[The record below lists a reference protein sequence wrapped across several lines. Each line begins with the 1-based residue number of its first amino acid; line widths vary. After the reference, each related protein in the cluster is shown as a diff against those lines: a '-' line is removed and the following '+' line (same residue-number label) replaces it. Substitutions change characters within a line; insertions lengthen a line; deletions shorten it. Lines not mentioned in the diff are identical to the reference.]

1 MGYLSSLLTFIF
13 IFADVVFY
21 MTKDEPLV
29 PALFIFGDSIVDVGN
44 NNYIYAS
51 VKANFFPY
59 GRDFVTRTPTGRMS
73 NGKLSVDYASEYAG
87 FSSYQPAYLSLNTKG
102 DNLLNG
108 ANFASSASGYHFS
121 IAALYHAVPL
131 MQQLEL
137 YKDCQ
142 KELVKIAGKT
152 NATSIISGAAYILVA
167 GAGDF
172 AENYYIY
179 HSGMASRPCHFN
191 LENL

>member
-73 NGKLSVDYASEYAG
+73 NGKLSVDYACVFSPPSNYTIFLQNEYL
-87 FSSYQPAYLSLNTKG
+87 Q
-102 DNLLNG
+102 
-108 ANFASSASGYHFS
+108 
-121 IAALYHAVPL
+121 
-131 MQQLEL
+131 
-137 YKDCQ
+137 
-142 KELVKIAGKT
+142 
-152 NATSIISGAAYILVA
+152 
-167 GAGDF
+167 
-172 AENYYIY
+172 
-179 HSGMASRPCHFN
+179 
-191 LENL
+191 